1 MTLKKKMS
9 SILIIYTG
17 GTIGMVRDE
26 ETGALKTFNFD
37 ALMQEL
43 PEIKKF
49 KSNIESIS
57 FDDPIDSSNM
67 QPEDWMKMAQ
77 TIYDNYQNY
86 DGFVVLHGSDTMA
99 YTASALSFMLE
110 NLSKPVILTG
120 SQLPIGEIRTDAKE
134 NLITAIEIASTT
146 KNGKAVVPEVA
157 VYFEYDLYRGNR
169 STKSNAEDFEAFS
182 SPNYPVLAKA
192 GVSLKFNH
200 AAIYQPNGKPLKIN
214 KFSDN
219 HIATVKLYPGISE
232 EVISSIINTP
242 NLKAIILETFGAGN
256 GSTQTWFIN
265 LLIKATE
272 KGIILLNISQCAGGS
287 VDQGKYETSS
297 AFNRIGVLSG
307 GDMTYEAAVSKLMY
321 LLGTNLSISKI
332 KEGLQKPLRGEITS

>member
-1 MTLKKKMS
+1 MS

-17 GTIGMVRDE
+17 GTIGMVRNED
-26 ETGALKTFNFD
+26 TGALKTFNFD
-37 ALMQEL
+37 ALMQEI

-57 FDDPIDSSNM
+57 FDEPIDSSNM
-67 QPEDWMKMAQ
+67 QPEDWMEIAQ
-77 TIYDNYQNY
+77 TIYDNYANY

-146 KNGKAVVPEVA
+146 ENGKAVVPEVA

-182 SPNYPVLAKA
+182 SPNYPVLAEA
-192 GVSLKFNH
+192 GVTLKFNYS
-200 AAIYQPNGKPLKIN
+200 AIYKPNDKPLKIN

-219 HIATVKLYPGISE
+219 HIATLKLYPGISE

-242 NLKAIILETFGAGN
+242 HLKAIILETFGAGN
-256 GSTQTWFIN
+256 GSTKKWFIS
-265 LLIKATE
+265 LLEKAAD
-272 KGIILLNISQCAGGS
+272 KGIILLNISQCEGGS

-297 AFNRIGVLSG
+297 AFNKIGVLSG
-307 GDMTYEAAVSKLMY
+307 ADMTYEAAVSKLMY
-321 LLGTNLSISKI
+321 LLGTELSAEEI
-332 KEGLQKPLRGEITS
+332 KQGLQQSLRGEITS

>member
-1 MTLKKKMS
+1 MS

-37 ALMQEL
+37 ALMHEL
-43 PEIKKF
+43 PEIKKL
-49 KSNIESIS
+49 KPKIEAIS
-57 FDDPIDSSNM
+57 FDEPIDSSNM
-67 QPEDWMKMAQ
+67 QPEDWMAIAQ
-77 TIYDNYQNY
+77 LIFDNYNNH

-134 NLITAIEIASTT
+134 NLITAIEIASTV
-146 KNGKAVVPEVA
+146 KDGKAVVPEVA

-182 SPNYPVLAKA
+182 SPNYPVLAQA

-200 AAIYQPNGKPLKIN
+200 SAIYKPNHKPLKIN

-219 HIATVKLYPGISE
+219 HIATIKLYPGISE
-232 EVISSIINTP
+232 EVIFSIINIP
-242 NLKAIILETFGAGN
+242 NLKAIVLETFGAGN
-256 GSTQTWFIN
+256 GPTQLWFIN
-265 LLIKATE
+265 LLIKAAE
-272 KGIILLNISQCAGGS
+272 KDIILLNISQCESGS

-297 AFNRIGVLSG
+297 AFNKIGVISG
-307 GDMTYEAAVSKLMY
+307 KDMTYEAAVTKLMY
-321 LLGTNLSISKI
+321 LLGTDLSSEKV
-332 KEGLQKPLRGEITS
+332 KEWLQKPLRGEITS

>member
-1 MTLKKKMS
+1 MN

-26 ETGALKTFNFD
+26 DSGALKSFNFD

-43 PEIKKF
+43 PEIKKL
-49 KSNIESIS
+49 KAKIETFS
-57 FDDPIDSSNM
+57 FEEPIDSSNM
-67 QPEDWMKMAQ
+67 QPDDWMSIAQ
-77 TIYDNYQNY
+77 TIYDNYNNH

-99 YTASALSFMLE
+99 YTASALSFILE

-120 SQLPIGEIRTDAKE
+120 SQLPIGEVRTDAKE
-134 NLITAIEIASTT
+134 NLITAIEIASTV
-146 KNGKAVVPEVA
+146 KDGKAVIPEVA

-182 SPNYPVLAKA
+182 SPNYPVLAEA

-200 AAIYQPNGKPLKIN
+200 SAIYQPNDKHLKIN

-219 HIATVKLYPGISE
+219 HIATIKLYPGISE

-242 NLKAIILETFGAGN
+242 NLKAIVLETFGAGN
-256 GSTQTWFIN
+256 GSTQNWFIN
-265 LLIKATE
+265 LLHKASE
-272 KGIILLNISQCAGGS
+272 KGIIILNISQCEGGS
-287 VDQGKYETSS
+287 VEQGKYETSS
-297 AFNRIGVLSG
+297 AFNKIGVISG
-307 GDMTYEAAVSKLMY
+307 KDLTYEAAVTKLMY
-321 LLGTNLSISKI
+321 LLGTELSNQEI
-332 KEGLQKPLRGEITS
+332 KDWLQKPLRGEITS